1 MNKPKPDKV
10 GKSKLKVIE
19 KGYDWGIYIWMKPNG
34 KAFGDGH
41 GNLLNI
47 PSMRGDLQKMAELR
61 RSAEYYG
68 CEGGHAA
75 FHPGIKRVSE
85 MEYTEQLSRMREGL
99 IPNMNDLG
107 AVYDAQQTLKT
118 HGEEY

>member
-1 MNKPKPDKV
+1 
-10 GKSKLKVIE
+10 
-19 KGYDWGIYIWMKPNG
+19 MKPNG

-118 HGEEY
+118 HGEE